1 MRYCVLMREPL
12 NRTDVRDVRT
22 KKRRQFGGTEK
33 LNFVFNDSRTHAGYT
48 FYTTGNGRFVT
59 GYTVAS
65 NNVFLQE

>member
-12 NRTDVRDVRT
+12 NRTDVRAVRT

-33 LNFVFNDSRTHAGYT
+33 LNFAFNDSRTHAGYT